1 MKAMTARH
9 VDVVVFAYTSPTS
22 STHHQ
27 YMDTH
32 THIHCCQH
40 PPLQDD
46 RIPTVMHLYVCEGHP
61 DRQGYHRHN
70 LTAL

>member
-1 MKAMTARH
+1 MTVHH
-9 VDVVVFAYTSPTS
+9 VGVVSAHQPTPSLDTQTSAT
-22 STHHQ
+22 
-27 YMDTH
+27 
-32 THIHCCQH
+32 
-40 PPLQDD
+40 PPLCDD